1 MAMTHVA
8 PAVET
13 RPKLLFLPGV
23 SGDPDFWRPV
33 SDLLP
38 QACDKI
44 RLGWPGLG
52 TQPDDQAIRS
62 FEDLTELAARAL
74 DRPCDVLAQSMGG
87 IVAVRLALRYPAKV
101 RRLVLA
107 ATSGGLDVARLGA
120 RDWRPDYRRAFPRAE
135 WVLHDR
141 PDHEA
146 ELPLLRQPT
155 LLLWSDADPISPLAV
170 GRRLASIL
178 PNATLNVISGGDHLF
193 VRDRAREVVPAIAD
207 HLGLAS

>member
-1 MAMTHVA
+1 MTDPAPGVA
-8 PAVET
+8 E

-33 SDLLP
+33 ADLLP
-38 QACDKI
+38 HGCDKV

-52 TQPDDQAIRS
+52 TQPDDPEIRS
-62 FEDLTELAARAL
+62 FDELTALAAREL

-107 ATSGGLDVARLGA
+107 ATSGGLDVASLGA
-120 RDWRPDYRRAFPRAE
+120 SDWRPDYQRAFPRAE
-135 WVLHDR
+135 WVLRDR

-146 ELPLLRQPT
+146 DLPLLRQPT
-155 LLLWSDADPISPLAV
+155 LLLWSDADPISPVAV

-178 PNATLNVISGGDHLF
+178 PNATLKVITGGDHLF
-193 VRDRAREVVPAIAD
+193 ARDRAREIVPAIAA
-207 HLGLAS
+207 HLGLGS